1 MTADSGGLRLE
12 EVTVHRAGI
21 PVVRDVTFEA
31 PPGTVT
37 VLLGPN
43 GAGKTTLLEAISGVL
58 AVAAGKVWLDG
69 ADVTSMLPEH
79 RVDRGLAHVEQ
90 GRTVFAGL
98 TVEEN
103 LRVATAGPVDE
114 VYNLFPELERRRRL
128 PAGRLSGGEQQMLV
142 IGRALLMAP
151 TMLMVDEI
159 SLGLAPVVIRR
170 LVPVVRVLAERG
182 VGVLMVE
189 QFATIALRVADR
201 AVVLDRG
208 EVVYDGDPAGLEQR
222 SELLH
227 GAYLGQRDASV
238 PRREE
243 LS

>member
-1 MTADSGGLRLE
+1 MAAFSLALPTAARCERPSGASDKACNVNVGGLAQGPDENRGF
-12 EVTVHRAGI
+12 AG
-21 PVVRDVTFEA
+21 RD
-31 PPGTVT
+31 
-37 VLLGPN
+37 
-43 GAGKTTLLEAISGVL
+43 
-58 AVAAGKVWLDG
+58 
-69 ADVTSMLPEH
+69 